1 MKVFAGL
8 VAAAY
13 ATVTQED
20 CPNAAWEPNTDAD
33 ACVPLD
39 SKVDVRCSAT
49 GMVVTFHEDLLYVS
63 LDSSHSGTASSTAN
77 TLSGDCTP
85 ATSSASEY
93 EMTIPLDS
101 CGTSVAQTGGE
112 ITFSNSIV
120 GNVAAVTVDGIV
132 ITETLQLDV
141 ECVFDDT
148 FELTVDNIGVDAAD
162 HELDGDA
169 GTGVFSSEFTL
180 QSFTD
185 SGFTTE
191 SSTTNTVVIGKPVYN
206 RVTASNLP
214 TNIDY
219 FVTDCTA
226 QDAKTSPTAEYEVI
240 NDGCLDNLLSTTI
253 VSANLLGGDAT
264 NTQVDFSFNGFT
276 FAGTEDTVYLVCD
289 IILCATDSN
298 GDLVDATCG
307 ADKLDGSCNDP
318 DSTLGYTIPA

>member
-20 CPNAAWEPNTDAD
+20 CPNDAWAPNTDAD
-33 ACVPLD
+33 ACEPV
-39 SKVDVRCSAT
+39 STKVNVACSAS

-63 LDSSHSGTASSTAN
+63 LDSTHSGEDSSSAN
-77 TLSGDCTP
+77 TLSGDCS
-85 ATSSASEY
+85 ATNSVGSNY
-93 EMTIPLDS
+93 EMTIPLDG
-101 CGTSVAQTGGE
+101 CGTSVDQTGGK

-120 GNVAAVTVDGIV
+120 GNVEAVTVDGIV

-141 ECVFDDT
+141 ECVFDET
-148 FELTVDNIGVDAAD
+148 FQLTVDNIGVDAAD

-180 QSFTD
+180 QSYTD
-185 SGFTTE
+185 SGFT
-191 SSTTNTVVIGKPVYN
+191 SVSTATNTVVIGSPVYN
-206 RVTASNLP
+206 RVTATNLP
-214 TNIDY
+214 TNVDY

-226 QDAKTSPTAEYEVI
+226 QDAKTDPGAQYEVI

-253 VSANLLGGDAT
+253 ISSNLLSGDSS

-289 IILCATDSN
+289 IVLCATDADGN
-298 GDLVDATCG
+298 LVDSECG
-307 ADKLDGSCNDP
+307 ADKIDGSCNDAS
-318 DSTLGYTIPA
+318 STLGYTIPA